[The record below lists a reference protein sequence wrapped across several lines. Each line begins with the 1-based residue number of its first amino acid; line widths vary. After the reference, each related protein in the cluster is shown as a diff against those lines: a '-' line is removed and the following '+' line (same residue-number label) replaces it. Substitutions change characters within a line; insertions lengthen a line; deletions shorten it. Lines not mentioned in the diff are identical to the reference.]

1 MMERH
6 FSLNIQWSD
15 ADRRFLVT
23 IPEFEAWVMQPCTSG
38 KSYQEAVENAQTCI
52 DTLIEHFQDEGMA
65 VPLPQIYAV
74 AQVA

>member
-1 MMERH
+1 MQHR

-38 KSYQEAVENAQTCI
+38 QSYQEAIENAQDCI
-52 DTLIEHFQDEGMA
+52 ATLIEHFQDQGITLPTPQFYA
-65 VPLPQIYAV
+65 VPQA
-74 AQVA
+74 A